1 MLTGFNIILSK
12 AGDEDIELAEF
23 KAEFG
28 DELFAAVTAS
38 GIETAREFLEAEPEE
53 MLVIE
58 GMTKDKLI
66 ELRLIIL
73 VEFDESESK
82 DYVDS
87 IKAFGK

>member
-1 MLTGFNIILSK
+1 
-12 AGDEDIELAEF
+12 
-23 KAEFG
+23 
-28 DELFAAVTAS
+28 
-38 GIETAREFLEAEPEE
+38 
-53 MLVIE
+53 
-58 GMTKDKLI
+58 MTKDKLI

>member
-23 KAEFG
+23 RSEFG
-28 DELFAAVTAS
+28 DELFNAVVAA

-53 MLVIE
+53 VLVIE
-58 GMTKDKLI
+58 GMTKEKLI
-66 ELRLIIL
+66 ELRLVML

-82 DYVDS
+82 EYVDS
-87 IKAFGK
+87 IKAFGN